1 MTIQEMHIEFNLSM
15 QKIASNVKR
24 KFVPEEIDWII
35 NKQIPR
41 FIDKTIKPDERDRTE
56 GGFQTDGL
64 NLNDIRTLL
73 VFDKVLPVYKT
84 AIANKFVQAELPGN
98 YYAMIANNSGIVRSC
113 NTSIYNSVKSFST
126 KIQYIYKLKLPLS
139 NQTARPYYRTVSLNI
154 GGTEVA
160 TAGQFPVDLQDKNM
174 KFTIENTL
182 WNILM
187 TSDISIVKCY
197 WEQFRNNYQP
207 ETFIF
212 VSDTPLVGGIVYTA
226 DGVNTAAVLST
237 LNLFTP
243 GPGDPVYSKA
253 NREIRGNRKNEFQDS
268 SFAKSMWQ
276 SPIGTIEGNTFKVYH
291 DETFIVNNLS
301 IDYIRKPQLV
311 NLSLGIGSDLP
322 ADGNV
327 HQRICDM
334 SVEYVKMAIGDPN
347 YQWKLQDNQLNSK

>member
-24 KFVPEEIDWII
+24 KFIPEEIDWII

-41 FIDKTIKPDERDRTE
+41 FIDKTIRPDDRERSY
-56 GGFQTDGL
+56 GFQMDGL

-73 VFDKVLPVYKT
+73 VYDKIVPVYKT
-84 AIANKFVQAELPGN
+84 ATANKFVQAELPGD
-98 YYAMIANNSGIVRSC
+98 YYTMIANNSGVVRSC
-113 NTSIYNSVKSFST
+113 NTDVYNSVKTFV
-126 KIQYIYKLKLPLS
+126 QRNLYIYKLKIPGS
-139 NQTARPYYRTVSLNI
+139 TQSERPYYRNVSLSIN
-154 GGTEVA
+154 GSTVA
-160 TAGQFPVDLQDKNM
+160 STSQFPTALQDPGM

-187 TSDISIVKCY
+187 TTDNLSVKCY

-212 VSDTPLVGGIVYTA
+212 VSETELVNGIVYSA
-226 DGVNTAAVLST
+226 DGANTTAVQSVMT
-237 LNLFTP
+237 VFSP
-243 GPGDPVYSKA
+243 GAGDPVYSKA

-268 SFAKSMWQ
+268 AFAKSLWK
-276 SPIGTIEGNTFKVYH
+276 SPIATVEGNTVKVYH
-291 DETFIVNNLS
+291 DETFIVNNLN

-311 NLSLGIGSDLP
+311 NLSLGIGCDLP

-327 HQRICDM
+327 HQKICDM